1 MKPSRVA
8 LQIKEALVPNKG
20 SSNKA
25 DLDLLSEKFSNLKHK
40 IKRLVEALK
49 AQHLS
54 LVRINDTRVLVS
66 ERVAALAE
74 DSPISEQAGYIVES
88 DLAPDPEDFSSYYM
102 VHQNLSHHQ
111 KKYTESFLEH
121 IVEYALNWEKVVVAR
136 VSASLKTAEKLRIE
150 LDHYTKKVESIQMS
164 MVKGKTGDKN
174 QEKLSRNTTKLAN
187 SKKDYEDYFADLTLL
202 IEEVTTRGWKDLHP
216 ILLKMVQFDIN
227 LAYDENE
234 ILSNLS
240 LLDESLRSVAITTGL
255 RPESRLKDL
264 ETLSTKLIGDL
275 AVDNNGGAA
284 KDEQYSFSNISPQ
297 KVLHSRTTGR
307 ESAQDVPSKAMHQM
321 AISDDEDDSDKQSSN
336 DSVENPFDEATDEAE
351 QSKIGKK
358 DWYKAYANASAP
370 PQSPNRP
377 RSNFTSQESLYGG
390 SVTSNNSTYRE
401 EDIEVESE
409 LVGDVKRQNPFA
421 S

>member
-25 DLDLLSEKFSNLKHK
+25 DLDILSEKFSILKHK
-40 IKRLVEALK
+40 IKRLIEALK
-49 AQHLS
+49 AQHVS
-54 LVRINDTRVLVS
+54 LVRINETRVLVS

-111 KKYTESFLEH
+111 KKYSESFLEH
-121 IVEYALNWEKVVVAR
+121 IVEYAVNWEKVVVTR

-150 LDHYTKKVESIQMS
+150 LDHYTKKVENIQMS
-164 MVKGKTGDKN
+164 MVKGKTADKN

-187 SKKDYEDYFADLTLL
+187 SKKEYEDYFADLTLL

-227 LAYDENE
+227 LAFDENE

-240 LLDESLRSVAITTGL
+240 ILDESLRSVAITTGL
-255 RPESRLKDL
+255 KPESRLKDL
-264 ETLSTKLIGDL
+264 EILSTKLLGHM
-275 AVDNNGGAA
+275 AADNNIEAT
-284 KDEQYSFSNISPQ
+284 KTEQYSFNNISPE
-297 KVLHSRTTGR
+297 KILDSRTIGR
-307 ESAQDVPSKAMHQM
+307 ANDRKVPAKAMYQM
-321 AISDDEDDSDKQSSN
+321 PTSDDEEKSDDDSTN
-336 DSVENPFDEATDEAE
+336 LPFDQAE

-358 DWYKAYANASAP
+358 DWFKAYANASAP
-370 PQSPNRP
+370 PQSPNGR
-377 RSNFTSQESLYGG
+377 RSNMTSQESLYGG
-390 SVTSNNSTYRE
+390 SVMSNNSGYKE
-401 EDIEVESE
+401 EDIVVETES
-409 LVGDVKRQNPFA
+409 VGGVSRQNPFE